1 MSGNKIIIQNLE
13 NKIRELSFL
22 NEFYKSKITN
32 LENTLNNLEYEIQ
45 NLKLIK
51 QNFISK
57 EQIYENEKL
66 EVAQKDQKIL
76 ELQGDILNL
85 KLIHE
90 KYKNKKELEYENDVT
105 AVKNFYETNL
115 LKINNSAVVEETN
128 KLFYEQILKLED
140 IVSNFREHQKKIDA
154 QKEVDFENRM
164 NEMRKKMLDYIKE
177 GQKSKEHLSKEQ
189 LRLNDKLSIIH
200 KNTLLNELDF
210 QSMQL
215 EDLLKQREHLD
226 KIIFGMKSDIEV
238 HKKVEKVLT
247 EKNKKYTNMIKVL
260 SDKVES
266 QKKEKSQENYKIIN
280 KNEKENE
287 TKYKIN
293 KFKFW
298 KSNDKFIRINNK
310 NILKE
315 FNKKNSGFGKLIKSE
330 SFIND
335 NNDVN
340 NKEKKYR
347 KISSNL
353 SSPNISSIDNIKNIN
368 DLVLLR
374 KELIKKIRESE
385 EYKSKYECYKT
396 KLDILNNK
404 YENIMKLFEDVL
416 IKIYED
422 KNMANIRNIFINLED
437 FKSCNFEKL
446 SPEQKYS
453 IIILIIK
460 YLIPLVNPNNL
471 PDKFKSLFCNIEDV
485 TFINES
491 SDTNNYLLNSISYI
505 PNNIKC
511 LGPAHRHNI
520 IKSRMK
526 SFSTDFGKT
535 QIVFDK
541 NYDKLINNSNINR
554 NNFSYNKSDYPS
566 HSRNTKIT
574 NKHFLEFMN
583 SQGNK
588 KGFGK
593 TGFTF
598 KYSSL
603 LNNFFKSLEIDKSN
617 NDLELKKSN
626 SLFNI

>member
-247 EKNKKYTNMIKVL
+247 
-260 SDKVES
+260 
-266 QKKEKSQENYKIIN
+266 
-280 KNEKENE
+280 
-287 TKYKIN
+287 
-293 KFKFW
+293 
-298 KSNDKFIRINNK
+298 
-310 NILKE
+310 
-315 FNKKNSGFGKLIKSE
+315 
-330 SFIND
+330 
-335 NNDVN
+335 
-340 NKEKKYR
+340 
-347 KISSNL
+347 
-353 SSPNISSIDNIKNIN
+353 
-368 DLVLLR
+368 
-374 KELIKKIRESE
+374 
-385 EYKSKYECYKT
+385 
-396 KLDILNNK
+396 
-404 YENIMKLFEDVL
+404 
-416 IKIYED
+416 
-422 KNMANIRNIFINLED
+422 
-437 FKSCNFEKL
+437 
-446 SPEQKYS
+446 
-453 IIILIIK
+453 
-460 YLIPLVNPNNL
+460 
-471 PDKFKSLFCNIEDV
+471 
-485 TFINES
+485 
-491 SDTNNYLLNSISYI
+491 
-505 PNNIKC
+505 
-511 LGPAHRHNI
+511 
-520 IKSRMK
+520 
-526 SFSTDFGKT
+526 
-535 QIVFDK
+535 
-541 NYDKLINNSNINR
+541 
-554 NNFSYNKSDYPS
+554 
-566 HSRNTKIT
+566 
-574 NKHFLEFMN
+574 
-583 SQGNK
+583 
-588 KGFGK
+588 
-593 TGFTF
+593 
-598 KYSSL
+598 
-603 LNNFFKSLEIDKSN
+603 
-617 NDLELKKSN
+617 
-626 SLFNI
+626 